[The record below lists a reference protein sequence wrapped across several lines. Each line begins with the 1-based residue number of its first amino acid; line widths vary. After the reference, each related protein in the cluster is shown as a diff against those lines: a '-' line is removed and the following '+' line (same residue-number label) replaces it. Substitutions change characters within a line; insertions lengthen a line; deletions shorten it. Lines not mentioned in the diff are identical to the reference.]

1 MSGDNYFS
9 CRLSFQFSKSGNPEI
24 MAYLCGVRYFNLSVC
39 FIALLLFAAC
49 GERQTETFV
58 PDDPAAFYS
67 YYPLELGK
75 FTEYR
80 VDSVVYDPG
89 PGDISLRDSSTTFV
103 REILA
108 DTLRDN
114 TGAILYTIERYER
127 PDPTTNWN
135 LKAIW
140 TCAINE
146 VGAIRTENNQRFL
159 KIIFPLDRRSAW
171 DGNLYIYTD
180 QEIEI
185 AGERIRPFQ
194 NWFYEV
200 DSIDVSASVGG
211 FVFDSTLLI
220 TEVDETN
227 AIEKRL
233 SRVRYARNIGLVWRE
248 QWILDSQYCN
258 QPSAPVDC
266 NTKPWTE
273 KADRGYMLRQTLID
287 HN

>member
-1 MSGDNYFS
+1 MLS
-9 CRLSFQFSKSGNPEI
+9 C
-24 MAYLCGVRYFNLSVC
+24 
-39 FIALLLFAAC
+39 LLFAAC

-80 VDSVVYDPG
+80 VDSVVYDPSV
-89 PGDISLRDSSTTFV
+89 GDISLRDSSVTYV
-103 REILA
+103 REVLA

-114 TGAILYTIERYER
+114 TGALLYTIERYER
-127 PDPTTNWN
+127 ADSTDWS

-140 TCAINE
+140 TCAIND
-146 VGAIRTENNQRFL
+146 VGAIRTENNLRFL
-159 KIIFPLDRRSAW
+159 KFIFPLDRRSAW
-171 DGNLYIYTD
+171 DGNLYIDTN

-185 AGERIRPFQ
+185 AGDRIRPFQ

-200 DSIDVSASVGG
+200 DSIDVKASVGG
-211 FVFDSTLLI
+211 FTFDSTLLI

-227 AIEKRL
+227 AIERRL
-233 SRVRYARNIGLVWRE
+233 SRVRYARGVGLVWRE

-258 QPSAPVDC
+258 DTPSPVDC
-266 NTKPWTE
+266 NTKPWQDKAE
-273 KADRGYMLRQTLID
+273 KGYILRQTLID